1 MPVLAIFLF
10 SPEAGIPSMRTGKA
24 GAPQMSTADKDS
36 AGATPQSELR
46 GAVADMAGLPLGPN
60 IVRTLVDTLVFTPRI
75 ARDVLSGANSYFS
88 PLRLFLS
95 LMGLTFAII
104 AFFGLPN
111 MLSLETMMAADG
123 WDRVRAALAERGHT
137 FEEVSATVSRWG
149 GLLNWPILVL
159 SMIPYLVV
167 IKLFRPSIS
176 WWHHLQCY
184 LAANNAMLI
193 ASLLVLPLLL
203 YSQLAFILAQS
214 LSAIVFFIAL
224 IRIGSGA
231 YGLHPI
237 ALIGL
242 FIASVLVSIPSTV
255 LIVILTMASM
265 EMMLQ
270 LSYDVSF
277 IELMS
282 ISLDSGDVPVEAPPP
297 SATDR

>member
-1 MPVLAIFLF
+1 MSNVQGDSG
-10 SPEAGIPSMRTGKA
+10 SP
-24 GAPQMSTADKDS
+24 
-36 AGATPQSELR
+36 TPQSELR

-60 IVRTLVDTLVFTPRI
+60 ILRTLVDTLIYTPRI
-75 ARDVLSGANSYFS
+75 ARDILSGTNSYFS

-95 LMGLTFAII
+95 LMGLSFAII

-111 MLSLETMMAADG
+111 MFSLETMMAADG
-123 WDRVRAALAERGHT
+123 WDRVRAALAESGLT

-184 LAANNAMLI
+184 LVANNAMLI
-193 ASLLVLPLLL
+193 ASLLVLPLLF
-203 YSQLAFILAQS
+203 YSQLVFILAQS

-242 FIASVLVSIPSTV
+242 LVASVLVTIPSSA
-255 LIVILTMASM
+255 LILILTLVSM
-265 EMMLQ
+265 ELVLQ